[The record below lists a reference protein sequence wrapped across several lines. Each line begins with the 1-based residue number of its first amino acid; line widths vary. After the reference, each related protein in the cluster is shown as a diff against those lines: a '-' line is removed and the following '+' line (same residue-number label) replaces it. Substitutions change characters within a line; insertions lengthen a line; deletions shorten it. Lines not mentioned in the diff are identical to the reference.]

1 MSWILSNLKKYCFLG
16 LLVGFGELMP
26 VVVEARYLVEIE
38 AIDTLKPLLNEHLNI
53 VRYQDRTDI
62 NEDQFKFLIATLPDQ
77 IKQLVSTEGYFSPK
91 INVQTSL
98 DGDKKQ
104 VHITVNE
111 GKRVKVSGVYLN
123 LEGEVEQEKPP
134 RIDRVRQYWR
144 LPVGQ
149 PFRQADW
156 DDAKNRVLLS
166 LQRKRYLAAKIDA
179 SEAQIDPVNSEA
191 ELGVDYDSG
200 PVFKLGALRI
210 KGLQR
215 YPALIVEH
223 MNPLQV
229 GEEYDEERLLELQRQ
244 VQSVPYFSNV
254 QVSVVNDP
262 LQAKAAPVEVKV
274 TEYPA
279 QRFQGGVGF
288 ASDAGT
294 RVEGHYSNLNMFKRA
309 WVLGGD
315 IKLEQ
320 RRQFEQIELAMPP
333 GSTGFINS
341 GHVSYDRTTL
351 EGVDLRSMRLGLQRA
366 RSLEKY
372 KLAYALDYYSDD
384 LDKKD
389 DAQLPPES
397 FISPGRHRALVP
409 NFTWSR
415 RDVDNP
421 VFPRKGNIISV
432 QGGFGLQSVLSDET
446 FLRFYSRIRH
456 YHSIT
461 RRDLVV
467 LRGEAGGVLSR
478 REDTHVPAS
487 LLFRAGGTDSVRGYS
502 YQSIGNKQN
511 GTVYPVKY
519 LLTGGTEY
527 QHWLSADWGGAVFYD
542 VGLATNRWQD
552 KTLYHGVGTGVRWRS
567 PVGPVNVD
575 LAYALKDRKFRPHI
589 SLGVAF

>member
-1 MSWILSNLKKYCFLG
+1 MLWRLSNLKKYCFLG
-16 LLVGFGELMP
+16 LFVSVCQWLP
-26 VVVEARYLVEIE
+26 VAGEARYLVEIE
-38 AIDTLKPLLNEHLNI
+38 ASDTLKSLLNEHLNI
-53 VRYQDRTDI
+53 VRYQDRTDL
-62 NEDQFKFLIATLPDQ
+62 NEDQFLIAAIPEQ

-98 DGDKKQ
+98 KGEERRVYISVHEGKQ
-104 VHITVNE
+104 VTISSVE
-111 GKRVKVSGVYLN
+111 LN
-123 LEGEVEQEKPP
+123 LEGEAEQEKPS
-134 RIDRVRQYWR
+134 RIDRIRKNWR
-144 LPVGQ
+144 LPIGQ

-156 DDAKNRVLLS
+156 DDAKTRVMLN
-166 LQRKRYLAAKIDA
+166 LQRKRYLAAKIEA
-179 SEAQIDPVNSEA
+179 SEARIDPVTSEA
-191 ELGVDYDSG
+191 ELAVDFDSG

-210 KGLQR
+210 SGLQR
-215 YPALIVEH
+215 YPALIVEN
-223 MNPLQV
+223 MNPLLV
-229 GEEYDEERLLELQRQ
+229 GEDYDEERLLELQRQ

-262 LQAKAAPVEVKV
+262 LQAKAAPVDVKV
-274 TEYPA
+274 TEYPV

-294 RVEGHYSNLNMFKRA
+294 RIEGHYSHLNMFKRA
-309 WVLGGD
+309 WIFGGD

-320 RRQFEQIELAMPP
+320 KRQFEQIELAMPP
-333 GSTGFINS
+333 DRTSFINS
-341 GHVSYDRTTL
+341 GHLSHDRTTL
-351 EGVDLRSMRLGLQRA
+351 EGIDLRSLRVGLQRA

-372 KLAYALDYYSDD
+372 KLSYAIDFYRDD

-389 DAQLPPES
+389 DAQLPEES
-397 FISPGRHRALVP
+397 FISPGSHRALVP
-409 NFTWSR
+409 SFTWSR
-415 RDVDNP
+415 RNVDNP

-432 QGGFGLQSVLSDET
+432 QGGFGVQGMLSDET
-446 FLRFYSRIRH
+446 FLRFYTRIRH
-456 YHSIT
+456 YHNIS
-461 RRDLVV
+461 RRNLVV

-478 REDTHVPAS
+478 REDTQVPAS

-519 LLTGGTEY
+519 VLTGGAEY

-552 KTLYHGVGTGVRWRS
+552 KTLYQGAGAGVRWRS

-575 LAYALKDRKFRPHI
+575 LAYALKDKKFRPHI